1 MRIVGFKNSK
11 AFIPTPIC
19 RTAELSCSHVNS
31 FNKGKLVWGF
41 TLIEMMVAMAI
52 ICIAAIG
59 VLDYQYHSV
68 KHCRIA
74 QTQLTASNTAQLLL
88 EDWKSTGGSTDY
100 NPAILQ
106 LGFTSS
112 AVPSGFTMGQAVGG
126 ILNDSIYTV
135 TINDVPMLV
144 ILTFSDVDHDDVSGT
159 TLRQLTAMV
168 RWQMGKATGSGGTTL
183 CDSPVILTTY
193 VRLDG

>member
-1 MRIVGFKNSK
+1 MCYINAKIHK
-11 AFIPTPIC
+11 AF
-19 RTAELSCSHVNS
+19 
-31 FNKGKLVWGF
+31 
-41 TLIEMMVAMAI
+41 TLTEMMVAMAI

-68 KHCRIA
+68 KHYRIA
-74 QTQLTASNTAQLLL
+74 QTQLTASHTAQLLL

-100 NPAILQ
+100 NPLILQ

-112 AVPSGFTMGQAVGG
+112 TAPSGFTMGQATGG
-126 ILNDSIYTV
+126 ILNNAVYSVTV
-135 TINDVPMLV
+135 NDVPMLV
-144 ILTFSDVDHDDVSGT
+144 VLVFNDVDHDAVSGT

-183 CDSPVILTTY
+183 CQSPVVLTTY